1 MALTEIIRPDDL
13 RLAADEMAA
22 TKFLVRYKEPTVSGY
37 RLSLRQWFQ
46 FCADHNVRPL
56 EADRSYI
63 EVWMRTMEA
72 AGLMAST
79 INGKLNAV
87 VGFYRLAKIDRLI
100 VDDPTQHLRRPS
112 VPQESRR
119 EGLTRAEALRCIEAA
134 EEAGPL
140 EHALWSVMLFLGPRV
155 GEVCGLNCDNLGREG
170 GYLTLYMVRE
180 KGNRSA
186 AVPLVP
192 RASWALDMYLGTR
205 NTGPLFLKPRKEERI
220 DPISCN
226 RIVKRVA
233 KLAGIEKNITN
244 HSLRHTFVTAALNA
258 GASVRDLTNSMGY
271 ADARQITR
279 YDRDKANLARH
290 STHLVSAFIEGS

>member
-1 MALTEIIRPDDL
+1 MNTDLARPEDL
-13 RLAADEMAA
+13 RLDVDEMAA
-22 TKFLVRYKEPTVSGY
+22 SKFLIRYKEPTVSGY

-46 FCADHNVRPL
+46 FCASHNVRPL
-56 EADRSYI
+56 EAERAYI
-63 EVWMRTMEA
+63 EVWMREMEA
-72 AGLMAST
+72 KGLMAST

-87 VGFYRLAKIDRLI
+87 CGFYRLAKIDRLI
-100 VDDPTQHLRRPS
+100 VDDPTEHLRRPS

-119 EGLTRAEALRCIEAA
+119 QGLTRAEALRCLDAA
-134 EEAGPL
+134 QEAGPL
-140 EHALWSVMLFLGPRV
+140 EHALWCVMVLLGPRV
-155 GEVCGLNCDNLGREG
+155 GEVCRLDCESLGREG
-170 GYLTLYMVRE
+170 GYLTIYMSRE

-192 RASWALDMYLGTR
+192 RCSWAIDMYLGTR
-205 NTGPLFLKPRKEERI
+205 KTGPLFLKPRKEERI

-226 RIVKRVA
+226 RIVKRVT
-233 KLAGIEKNITN
+233 KLAGIDKNITN

-258 GASVRDLTNSMGY
+258 GASVRDLTNAMGY